1 MRAVGDAAAA
11 ADCAIDAAATESVN
25 LPELLL
31 LFLLQQLLWIQYA
44 ATRTAYAY
52 DSVYSCCLCL

>member
-11 ADCAIDAAATESVN
+11 ADCATVAATESVN

-52 DSVYSCCLCL
+52 VSVYSCCLCL